1 MEEIKPISNAELEEL
16 ISKILCSKFGFC
28 PAEVETETPQT
39 PNKCIP
45 VLKAGENYIQYDPS
59 RNAYKVWA
67 KDGTYFGIAKSKSDV
82 CQNLEPYKDGKYYGL
97 K

>member
-1 MEEIKPISNAELEEL
+1 MEEFKPISNTELEEL

-28 PAEVETETPQT
+28 PTETEIENTQT
-39 PNKCIP
+39 PNKCVP
-45 VLKAGENYIQYDPS
+45 VLKVGENYIQYDPS

-67 KDGTYFGIAKSKSDV
+67 KDGTYFGIAKSKSDA
-82 CQNLEPYKDGKYYGL
+82 CRNLEPYKDGKYYGL